1 MLKLISP
8 AGSPEA
14 VIAAVQSG
22 ADMIYMGYGVSH
34 QEDRRDPFSPEEL
47 AQCLRY
53 CRVRGCKAAVSLGE
67 LATDET
73 MDTMIDRAV
82 YAARMGADALVIQ
95 DIGLASELRKVLP
108 DMPLWGSARMGVHSL
123 DGALTAAALG
133 FEHIMLAPELSG
145 EAIAH
150 IARNVPIQTSVYVHG
165 PLCISYSGQ
174 CHMSAMGD
182 SRQSDSCLC
191 CTEPC
196 RERFSLGGRM
206 DDYPMSMAELCL
218 IEHLEALE
226 QAGVTH
232 AVIGGR
238 SRRPE
243 YVAFVTRLYARALRE
258 KALPTE
264 DEYDQL
270 RELFAPNGLTDDYF
284 TGKKGPSLLGVRKAP
299 GRAQER
305 AFAAIRKEYM
315 TSELRRIPVSFYA
328 VIEAGR
334 PALFAVE
341 DDAGR
346 RAAYEGF
353 EPTDL
358 GRQGITPGRVREIL
372 FRTGGTPYNCVSA
385 QCSIGPH
392 LDYPDEAIEEARR
405 ELLSQITEQA
415 RQIPDIRVNERPER
429 PETADPWTAP
439 KLIFQISREEQLSP
453 ELAAMKPDW
462 LYVPAELL
470 AAAPAGLEDFR
481 REGARIAAV
490 LPPIVTDEEKP
501 VLRELLATLRAMGVT
516 DAVTGSLGLV
526 PTVLA
531 AGMTLRGDMGLNL
544 TNSRAMERL
553 RHAGFASLTAS
564 FQLSARQIKS
574 LARTADTEMI
584 VYGRVPVMI
593 TEHCLIRGS
602 SGRCTCSS
610 PTSMSDPFGGVYP
623 VEKLF
628 GCRNVVYD
636 RSKIFLA
643 DRPDVFA
650 DAGLW
655 AVRLLFTTESRREC
669 AAVAGRYRGLNTY
682 TPNNTSRGLY
692 PKGAL

>member
-1 MLKLISP
+1 MLKLVAP

-34 QEDRRDPFSPEEL
+34 PETTRDPFSPEEL
-47 AQCLRY
+47 ARCLRY

-67 LATDET
+67 LATDEN
-73 MDTMIDRAV
+73 MDVMIDRAV
-82 YAARMGADALVIQ
+82 YAARQGADALVLQ
-95 DIGLASELRKVLP
+95 DIGLATALRKILP
-108 DMPLWGSARMGVHSL
+108 DMPLWGSARMGVHNL

-133 FEHIMLAPELSG
+133 FEHIMLAPELSQ

-150 IARNVPIQTSVYVHG
+150 IARNAPIQTSVYVHG

-174 CHMSAMGD
+174 CHMSALGD
-182 SRQSDSCLC
+182 SRRSDSCLSC
-191 CTEPC
+191 AEPC

-206 DDYPMSMAELCL
+206 DDHPMSMAELCL
-218 IEHLEALE
+218 IEHLEELGKT
-226 QAGVTH
+226 GVTH

-264 DEYDQL
+264 DEYAQL

-284 TGKKGPSLLGVRKAP
+284 TGEKGPSLLGVRREP
-299 GRAQER
+299 DRSQER
-305 AFAAIRKEYM
+305 AFTAIRKEYM
-315 TSELRRIPVSFYA
+315 SSELRRIPVTFYA
-328 VIEAGR
+328 VLESGK
-334 PALFAVE
+334 PALFAAE
-341 DDAGR
+341 DNAGH

-358 GRQGITPGRVREIL
+358 GRQGITASRVREIL
-372 FRTGGTPYNCVSA
+372 FRTGGTPYNCVGA
-385 QCSIGPH
+385 QCSIAPH

-415 RQIPDIRVNERPER
+415 RRLPDVRVCEGPEP
-429 PETADPWTAP
+429 PETADPWLTP
-439 KLIFQISREEQLSP
+439 KLIFQISREDQLSP

-462 LYVPAELL
+462 LYAPAELL
-470 AAAPAGLEDFR
+470 AAGPSGLEDFR
-481 REGARIAAV
+481 REGVRIAAV
-490 LPPIVTDEEKP
+490 LPPVVTDEEKP
-501 VLRELLATLRAMGVT
+501 VLRELLATLRAMGIT

-526 PTVLA
+526 PAVLG

-544 TNSRAMERL
+544 TNARAMERL

-564 FQLSARQIKS
+564 FQLSARQIKA
-574 LARTADTEMI
+574 LARTADVEMI
-584 VYGRVPVMI
+584 VYGRVPVMV

-602 SGRCTCSS
+602 SGRCSCSG
-610 PTSMSDPFGGVYP
+610 PVSMSDPFGGVYP
-623 VEKLF
+623 VTKEF
-628 GCRNVVYD
+628 GCRNVVYN

-669 AAVAGRYRGLNTY
+669 AAVAGRYRGVNTY
-682 TPNNTSRGLY
+682 TPNNTDRGLY
-692 PKGAL
+692 PKGVL